1 MLSYESNETHQSFR
15 ALRETRT
22 TPPDISCFLKG
33 KRDTGDTRGQRG
45 HGGQKGTQG
54 THGTQGDTVDAENTG
69 DTEDTRDTRDKRHTG
84 ELRTF
89 STFRDCYMIGLNVV
103 RFRNYLVCSRVFHT
117 KIGDPARI
125 CRLA

>member
-1 MLSYESNETHQSFR
+1 MRNKNNAAGYFMFFKR
-15 ALRETRT
+15 K
-22 TPPDISCFLKG
+22 KG
-33 KRDTGDTRGQRG
+33 HRGHKGPEGTWGTKGDT
-45 HGGQKGTQG
+45 
-54 THGTQGDTVDAENTG
+54 GDTVDAENTGDTG

>member
-1 MLSYESNETHQSFR
+1 MF
-15 ALRETRT
+15 
-22 TPPDISCFLKG
+22 FKWKKG
-33 KRDTGDTRGQRG
+33 HRG
-45 HGGQKGTQG
+45 HKGPEGTCGTKGTQG

-69 DTEDTRDTRDKRHTG
+69 DTEDTRDTRDTRDKRYTG

-89 STFRDCYMIGLNVV
+89 STFRDCYMIGLKVV

-117 KIGDPARI
+117 KMGDPARI

>member
-1 MLSYESNETHQSFR
+1 MF
-15 ALRETRT
+15 
-22 TPPDISCFLKG
+22 FKWKKG
-33 KRDTGDTRGQRG
+33 HRG
-45 HGGQKGTQG
+45 HKGPEGTCGTKGTQG

-69 DTEDTRDTRDKRHTG
+69 DTEDTRDTRDKRYTG

-89 STFRDCYMIGLNVV
+89 STFRDCYMIGLKVV

-117 KIGDPARI
+117 KMGDPARI